1 VGKHSNNKKR
11 ILIRIAVFCV
21 GIMLFG
27 VFLYMHSYNP
37 NSIIP
42 HRGLEKS
49 IREQIGKPTG
59 EITPEDCL
67 GVTELDIAMPT
78 FETSFRLG
86 LSDLEGLQY
95 FKDLEIL
102 KCNAGYLSDI
112 SALSQLHKLRELNL
126 DNNNIS
132 DLTPLSEL
140 SNLEYLWLYQ
150 NNVRDLSPLA
160 SLTNLKHLVI
170 GMNPVQYIPDGFAP
184 LANLYGLEIG
194 SYADYAIVVG
204 RDELKYP
211 H

>member
-1 VGKHSNNKKR
+1 MRKQSNSKKR
-11 ILIRIAVFCV
+11 ILIRIMVFCL
-21 GIMLFG
+21 GILLFG
-27 VFLYMHSYNP
+27 VFLYLHSYNP

-42 HRGLEKS
+42 HRGLEKT
-49 IREQIGKPTG
+49 ICDQIGKPTG

-67 GVTELDIAMPT
+67 GVTELDIVIPNFGFM
-78 FETSFRLG
+78 LG

-95 FKDLEIL
+95 FKDLEVL
-102 KCNAGYLSDI
+102 KCNERSLSDI
-112 SALSQLHKLRELNL
+112 SALGKLYKLRKLNL
-126 DNNNIS
+126 DYNNIS
-132 DLTPLSEL
+132 DLTPLSKL
-140 SNLEYLWLYQ
+140 NNLEYLWLYR

-170 GMNPVQYIPDGFAP
+170 GMNPVEDIPNGFAP